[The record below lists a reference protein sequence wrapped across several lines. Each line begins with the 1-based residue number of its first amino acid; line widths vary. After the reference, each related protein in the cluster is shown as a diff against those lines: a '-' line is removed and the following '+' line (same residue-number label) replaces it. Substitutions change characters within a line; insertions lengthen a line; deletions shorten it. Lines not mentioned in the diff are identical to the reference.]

1 MHWTN
6 LCAELIDKFF
16 QTWEMWEDGHIVAR
30 VKYQWIFINQRFIFD
45 LFNVSNEGDVNPPHA
60 SKVVALTKWGP
71 IIVFVNAYVGT
82 KQWAVVQIQDAYW
95 LQFAAC
101 CKLFIGKRRSPIS
114 IIKLLLHFQM
124 LIKELLS
131 ISAILCSHNL
141 VLSSF
146 DGQNTRGMLQ
156 LGIPKL

>member
-6 LCAELIDKFF
+6 LCAELIDKFLR
-16 QTWEMWEDGHIVAR
+16 TWEMWKDGHIVAR
-30 VKYQWIFINQRFIFD
+30 VKYQSFFINQCFIFD

-60 SKVVALTKWGP
+60 NKVVALTKWGP
-71 IIVFVNAYVGT
+71 IIVFVDAYVGI
-82 KQWAVVQIQDAYW
+82 KQWVVVKIQYAYQ

-114 IIKLLLHFQM
+114 IIKLSLHFQM
-124 LIKELLS
+124 SIKELLS
-131 ISAILCSHNL
+131 ISATLCSHNL

-146 DGQNTRGMLQ
+146 DGQNTKGML
-156 LGIPKL
+156 